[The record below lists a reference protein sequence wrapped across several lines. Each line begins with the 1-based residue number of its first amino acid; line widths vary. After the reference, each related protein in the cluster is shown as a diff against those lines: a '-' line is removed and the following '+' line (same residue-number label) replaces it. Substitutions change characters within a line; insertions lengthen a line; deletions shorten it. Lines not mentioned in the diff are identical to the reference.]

1 MSSFDIDW
9 VSSREAKQE
18 EEEDEPKE
26 RKKKNST
33 KYTPISD
40 ISFVWPSLLVIAG
53 KSRSGKTV
61 LTKELVSQNRQ
72 AFDRIIV
79 ISGSAHLNSEY
90 DGLTDKQNFID
101 PQSIQKIQ
109 RLIALQKKVT
119 QAKKKHRLLIIIDNF
134 IGLANVHN
142 GKLGKLFDMIATQGR
157 HLQVS
162 SIFLT
167 QKLTGVSPVI
177 RQNAMYWL
185 VTRLDRQSV
194 QKTLF
199 DHQSKFTNE
208 YKWYQYYNKITL
220 AERYSAILIDNEN
233 PYDKNGGITPIAPVS
248 LSSSE

>member
-1 MSSFDIDW
+1 MFSSSINW
-9 VSSREAKQE
+9 LSSTEQPE
-18 EEEDEPKE
+18 EVNSLKHS
-26 RKKKNST
+26 KKGVN
-33 KYTPISD
+33 YTAISQ

-61 LTKELVSQNRQ
+61 LTRELVAQNRQ
-72 AFDRIIV
+72 SFDRIIV
-79 ISGSAHLNSEY
+79 ISGSAHLNTEY
-90 DGLTDKQNFID
+90 DGLTDKRNFID

-119 QAKKKHRLLIIIDNF
+119 QAKKRHRLLIIIDNF

-208 YKWYQYYNKITL
+208 YKWYTYYNKITL
-220 AERYSAILIDNEN
+220 AERYSSILIDNEN
-233 PYDKNGGITPIAPVS
+233 PYDTNGGITPIAPVS
-248 LSSSE
+248 LSSLE